1 MGPLFSLLAIQWFVH
16 GSHFPLHHPRWVF
29 FQAMKKICTHRSEQL
44 NNRNHKIKAK
54 KKKKKCYRCHIVC
67 SLDIL
72 IKTCNSI
79 GALSNFNLTER
90 KEKKLAQGNM
100 TERYTIDSIYKPN
113 YLVIFPPP
121 KKKIF
126 PQGFTIAVFT
136 PENRFVSHIKNWKTL
151 ARFVFWIMNQ
161 NC

>member
-16 GSHFPLHHPRWVF
+16 GSHFPLHYPRWVF
-29 FQAMKKICTHRSEQL
+29 FQAMKKFAHTEVNSLTIEI
-44 NNRNHKIKAK
+44 IKLK
-54 KKKKKCYRCHIVC
+54 QKKKKKCYRCHIVC

-90 KEKKLAQGNM
+90 KEKKLAQGNL

-121 KKKIF
+121 KKKYF
-126 PQGFTIAVFT
+126 LKVLP
-136 PENRFVSHIKNWKTL
+136 
-151 ARFVFWIMNQ
+151 
-161 NC
+161 

>member
-1 MGPLFSLLAIQWFVH
+1 MGPLFSLLATQWFVH
-16 GSHFPLHHPRWVF
+16 GSHFPLHYPRWVF
-29 FQAMKKICTHRSEQL
+29 FQAMKIICTHRSEQL
-44 NNRNHKIKAK
+44 NNRNHRLKQ
-54 KKKKKCYRCHIVC
+54 KKKKCNRCHIVC

-90 KEKKLAQGNM
+90 KEKKLAQGNL
-100 TERYTIDSIYKPN
+100 TERYIIDSIYKPN

-126 PQGFTIAVFT
+126 SQGFTIAVFT
-136 PENRFVSHIKNWKTL
+136 PGNRFVSHIKN
-151 ARFVFWIMNQ
+151 
-161 NC
+161 